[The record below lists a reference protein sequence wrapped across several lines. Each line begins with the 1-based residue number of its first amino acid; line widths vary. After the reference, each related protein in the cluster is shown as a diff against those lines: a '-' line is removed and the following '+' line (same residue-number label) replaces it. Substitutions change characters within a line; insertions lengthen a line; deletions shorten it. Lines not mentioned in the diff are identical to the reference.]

1 MEKVY
6 ARSKTLIKDRGNSF
20 CPGCLHGLA
29 GKLIAEVLDELGQ
42 KENAVIAYPIGC
54 GAMNGLFLEVDGI
67 VALHG
72 RAPAAATGIKRSAP
86 EKLVFTYQGDG
97 DLASIGLAEVLHA
110 ANRGE
115 NFAVLFVNN
124 GIYGMTGGQMAPTT
138 LEGQNSTTTPGGRS
152 VERGDGA
159 PIHMCELVSTL
170 SSPTYV
176 ERVGLDS
183 PAHIKAAKK
192 AIKKAFQIELDG
204 KGFSFVELMSNCPTN
219 WGCTVQDSLRFMQEN
234 TFKEFPLG
242 VFRDI
247 DKEEA

>member
-6 ARSKTLIKDRGNSF
+6 ERPRTLIGDRGNQF
-20 CPGCLHGLA
+20 CPGCLHGVV
-29 GKLIAEVLDELGQ
+29 GKLIAEVLDELDQQ
-42 KENAVIAYPIGC
+42 KNAVIVYPIGC
-54 GAMNGLFLEVDGI
+54 GAMNSLFLGTDGI

-97 DLASIGLAEVLHA
+97 DLASIGLAEIMHA

-138 LEGQNSTTTPGGRS
+138 LIGQMSTTTPGGRS
-152 VERGDGA
+152 FEREGA
-159 PIHMCELVSTL
+159 PLHMCEIISTL
-170 SSPTYV
+170 EAPVYV

-183 PAHIKAAKK
+183 PANIRAAKA
-192 AIKKAFQIELDG
+192 AIKKAFCNELEG

-219 WGCTVQDSLRFMQEN
+219 WGMSVADSIRYMQEK
-234 TFKEFPLG
+234 TYAEFPLG
-242 VFRDI
+242 IYKDE
-247 DKEEA
+247 EEA